1 MLVLTRRTGE
11 RVLIGDDIE
20 VTVLEVKGDSVR
32 LGIQAP
38 RETRIQ
44 RAEIVAAVEN
54 ENRSAAQAGADQ
66 QQALLA
72 ALAGRRT
79 AAKTPAPEGAPA
91 AAHDETAAPE

>member
-1 MLVLTRRTGE
+1 MLVLTRRIGE

-54 ENRSAAQAGADQ
+54 ENRSAAQAGAGQ
-66 QQALLA
+66 QEALLA
-72 ALAGRRT
+72 ALAGRRA
-79 AAKTPAPEGAPA
+79 AAKVAPA
-91 AAHDETAAPE
+91 AATGAHDETAAPE